1 MPGASSRK
9 QRGGERK
16 MTSGEKKFII
26 WFALI
31 LLLWRIVEAPA
42 VQSAFLQFLAVGQ
55 VPGTDMT
62 LSPKGVFL
70 VIATVFSLS
79 LIAIFWSN
87 LKQSFNKRRHSHARH
102 QERSAI
108 DQPVL
113 LSKPRPFA
121 AAQIPAPKLDINDKK
136 LPLLYV
142 PSMRPFLQK
151 VRNLFKKT
159 GVIAR
164 KAVAAE
170 YDSLKTIFTFMWKV
184 IVFVSMALWR
194 FAEPRFRKFD
204 KWLERKAHKNHVTSE
219 ILEILEECWR
229 AVVTD
234 RRKTDKIEEA

>member
-1 MPGASSRK
+1 
-9 QRGGERK
+9 

-26 WFALI
+26 WFALT
-31 LLLWRIVEAPA
+31 LLLWRIAEAPA

-55 VPGTDMT
+55 VPGTDAT

-87 LKQSFNKRRHSHARH
+87 LKRSFNRRRHSRTTHTHH
-102 QERSAI
+102 QAEIVTNPGAGRSMA

-113 LSKPRPFA
+113 LSKPQPFSA
-121 AAQIPAPKLDINDKK
+121 MHIPAPKLSINDKK

-142 PSMRPFLQK
+142 PSMQPFLRK
-151 VRNLFKKT
+151 ARGFLKKT
-159 GVIAR
+159 GIVLRKIA
-164 KAVAAE
+164 AAE
-170 YDSLKTIFTFMWKV
+170 YDSLKTIFTFIWKV

-194 FAEPRFRKFD
+194 FAEPRFRAFD
-204 KWLERKAHKNHVTSE
+204 KWLERKVHKNHVTSE

-229 AVVTD
+229 AVTAD
-234 RRKTDKIEEA
+234 RRKADKTEDVLS